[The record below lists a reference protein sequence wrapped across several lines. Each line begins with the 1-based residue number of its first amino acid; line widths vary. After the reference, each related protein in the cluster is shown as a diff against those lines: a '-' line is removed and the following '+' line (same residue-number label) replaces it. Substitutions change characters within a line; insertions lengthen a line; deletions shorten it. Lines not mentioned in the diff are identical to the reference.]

1 MNKRLTMNFTKSF
14 FASVLG
20 TLTAFILFFTFVLLI
35 ISASASIIGSSSG
48 SGTLDTGSV
57 LDLNLNKKI
66 VDRKPNF
73 DELQNILGLDE
84 EVLGLTEILSSIEN
98 AQSNSKIEGIR
109 LRADFISAG
118 WAQTR
123 SIRNALNKFKQSGK
137 FIYAYGDV
145 YSQKGYY
152 LSSVSDSVFLNPVGI
167 LEFKGLASEVLYYKD
182 FQDEYGIKM
191 EVVRHG
197 KYKSAVEPYLENKMS
212 SANRYQIKSLL
223 DDIWITLKNEIA
235 NSRGLEPSQLDNIIN
250 EKQINIPQD
259 GLDQKLIDGLI
270 YEDDF
275 NNLIKEKL
283 QIASDI
289 KLKLASVKTVSQ
301 SAENYNSDIKDRIAV
316 VYANGPIMYGEG
328 TASIIA
334 QGVFVETLED
344 LAKDDWVKA
353 VVLRVDSPG
362 GVALTSDLIWHA
374 IEKLKKEKP
383 FMVSM
388 GNVAASGGYYIAAGA
403 DKIFADPL
411 TITGSIGVFA
421 TLPNVSGLIK
431 NLGIHSESIET
442 HKNALGYSPFHPLTD
457 GYRSQIKKG
466 IEKTYDT
473 FKERVIQGRSL
484 SPEAVEKIAQG
495 RVWSGRQALDVGLVD
510 SLGGLA
516 EAINAAAEA
525 AGILEFNELEYPKF
539 EKNLESMIQGITP
552 SLKIE
557 SVWAKWVPEKI
568 QNQWQQINSQNP
580 LLSIQMLVPF
590 QLSIN

>member
-1 MNKRLTMNFTKSF
+1 MNFIKNF

-20 TLTAFILFFTFVLLI
+20 TLTAFMLFFTFILLI

-48 SGTLDTGSV
+48 SGTIVSGSV
-57 LDLNLNKKI
+57 LDLNLNKTI
-66 VDRKPNF
+66 TDRKPNF
-73 DELQNILGLDE
+73 DELQNILGFDD

-98 AQSNSKIEGIR
+98 AHSNSKIEGIR

-223 DDIWITLKNEIA
+223 DDIWVTLKNEIA
-235 NSRGLEPSQLDNIIN
+235 ISRSLEPTQLDNIIN

-283 QIASDI
+283 EIATDI
-289 KLKLASVKTVSQ
+289 KLKLASIKTVSQ

-328 TASIIA
+328 TESIIA
-334 QGVFVETLED
+334 QGVFVKTLED
-344 LAKDDWVKA
+344 LAKDDWIKA

-374 IEKLKKEKP
+374 TEKLKKEKP
-383 FMVSM
+383 FIVSM

-421 TLPNVSGLIK
+421 TLPNASGLIK

-484 SPEAVEKIAQG
+484 SPAAVEKIAQG
-495 RVWSGRQALDVGLVD
+495 RVWTGRQALEVGLVD
-510 SLGGLA
+510 SLGGLE
-516 EAINAAAEA
+516 EAINAAAKA
-525 AGILEFNELEYPKF
+525 AGILEFNELEYPQF
-539 EKNLESMIQGITP
+539 EENLESMIQGITP

-568 QNQWQQINSQNP
+568 KNQWQEINSQNS
-580 LLSIQMLVPF
+580 LLSIQMLLPF
-590 QLSIN
+590 ELSIN